1 MERTSDSAHDAARA
15 LVEQARGL
23 IEAADRSG
31 LPVEPPEVYAVRG
44 RRLARRLGR
53 AADVLR
59 GADDL
64 DDTQTLEDA
73 VDRERL
79 RAALIAGV
87 VLTALSLFVFI
98 IAREIAN
105 RRTTATPDPGGQ
117 EERYKN
123 VFALMDLFRE
133 IGISRVQFAGS
144 PKK

>member
-1 MERTSDSAHDAARA
+1 MMERTSDSAHEAAQA
-15 LVEQARGL
+15 LVEHARGL
-23 IEAADRSG
+23 IDAADRSG
-31 LPVEPPEVYAVRG
+31 LRIEAPEVYAVRG

-117 EERYKN
+117 EERSEPEQ
-123 VFALMDLFRE
+123 ALAAEDRE
-133 IGISRVQFAGS
+133 GTVNPAARG
-144 PKK
+144 